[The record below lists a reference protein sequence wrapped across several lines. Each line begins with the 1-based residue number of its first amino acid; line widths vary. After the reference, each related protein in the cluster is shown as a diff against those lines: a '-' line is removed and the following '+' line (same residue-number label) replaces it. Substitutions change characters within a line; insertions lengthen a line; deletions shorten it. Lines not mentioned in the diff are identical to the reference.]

1 MNEFDD
7 IMDIVGG
14 ANKKQY
20 VCFVMDHSGS
30 MGEKMEAL
38 KLDSKRK
45 SDLAMSNFN
54 EQLQALKAEEDMD
67 VIVTVVE
74 FDNAF
79 KCPIENKLVH
89 SVDPLKTY
97 WTGGMTALYDA
108 IAFGITKVQSM
119 MDKDPSDDKAA
130 LVIIQTD
137 GQENYSQEYQGDE
150 GRLRLK
156 ERIEEL
162 EKTDLWTFTFL
173 GENID
178 KKIAM
183 DMGLKSGNVMNV
195 AGTVAGYKMSNEATM
210 SGISKYLNAR
220 KVGATNV
227 DNFLEEDEGGTWD
240 EKKPRP
246 VGNMY
251 GGPKGTTKW
260 KNKSKKDE
268 SK

>member
-1 MNEFDD
+1 MNDFDD

-54 EQLQALKAEEDMD
+54 EQLQALKAEVDMD
-67 VIVTVVE
+67 VIVTIVE
-74 FDNAF
+74 FDNQF
-79 KCPIENKLVH
+79 KCPVENKLIE
-89 SVDPLKTY
+89 SIEPLKNY

-183 DMGLKSGNVMNV
+183 DMGLQAGNVLNY
-195 AGTVAGYKMSNEATM
+195 AGTHDGYKMSNEVTM

-220 KVGATNV
+220 KAGDTYVT
-227 DNFLEEDEGGTWD
+227 DFMTDYEESEG
-240 EKKPRP
+240 EK
-246 VGNMY
+246 
-251 GGPKGTTKW
+251 
-260 KNKSKKDE
+260 
-268 SK
+268 